1 MPIIVTCECGKSFQ
15 AQDQYAGLQG
25 KCKAC
30 GRVLVIT
37 GPQVQLAA
45 APAGIQ
51 PLPNQPAAAQPA
63 QAVPVQNFAAA
74 AQSFETL
81 PSEPEPEDDAVSPQ
95 AAAVLLQRQMQA
107 DADKRFMMK
116 MGMVFFALMAL
127 GGIAAGVYTMTA
139 SDPPK
144 KVAKTEDTETPKPAQ
159 QPVKKVE
166 PPKPVEQPKP
176 AKPKFD
182 KAAMAV
188 TTARP
193 VQWTGIVASGL
204 AEDGAI
210 LVTLHSEE
218 LQSGSTAT
226 YRAKLKLKQKL
237 DAPIPSGTEIVFDGV
252 LQPGMQQTTDFR
264 NAADGTRL
272 VDAVYILNISDGVI
286 GGKGDATAE
295 TAKTPSPAG
304 GEDDVERYILHAIK
318 TKDGHTKTNAKMFR
332 PDDERLNFQH
342 TDRTIPK
349 DSADRVHNKTDPIA
363 TMDDMDAGPM
373 PTPQTDQI
381 EARMLLDTDLVGDGL
396 WLDADAESAKGK
408 SKFLVFLS
416 EPATIMQE
424 VSMKYGTP
432 TKSIKSGK
440 CRLNF
445 YGRIMLVE
453 LADGRVFAVLRKVIS
468 GK

>member
-1 MPIIVTCECGKSFQ
+1 MPIVVTCECGKSFQ

-45 APAGIQ
+45 APVGMQ
-51 PLPNQPAAAQPA
+51 PLPNQPVAQS
-63 QAVPVQNFAAA
+63 VPVQNFAAA
-74 AQSFETL
+74 AQTFETL
-81 PSEPEPEDDAVSPQ
+81 PAEPEEDSVSPQ

-127 GGIAAGVYTMTA
+127 GGIGAGVYSMM
-139 SDPPK
+139 SSEPPK
-144 KVAKTEDTETPKPAQ
+144 KVAKIDDTETPKPAQ
-159 QPVKKVE
+159 QPVKKVDA
-166 PPKPVEQPKP
+166 PKPVEPSKP

-182 KAAMAV
+182 KSAMTATAAQ
-188 TTARP
+188 P
-193 VQWTGIVASGL
+193 VQWSGVVASGL
-204 AEDGAI
+204 AEDGAM

-264 NAADGTRL
+264 KAADGTRL

-286 GGKGDATAE
+286 SGKGDATAQS
-295 TAKTPSPAG
+295 KTPSPATPAD
-304 GEDDVERYILHAIK
+304 DDVERYILHAIK

-342 TDRTIPK
+342 TDRQIPK
-349 DSADRVHNKTDPIA
+349 DSAERVHAKTDPIA

-416 EPATIMQE
+416 EPTTIMQE

-453 LADGRVFAVLRKVIS
+453 LSDGRIFSVLRKVVP